1 MIAPWWPGL
10 LGPIV
15 SDFPFQESGLTGSPG
30 LTSSFSVS
38 FPSCSYSSTSPTGP
52 PSTSGA
58 GAAARR
64 APRRPRGRTGTVLIG
79 LSVARLHYRNDN
91 PQSLRPYFDV
101 GPSQLGEIL
110 EKVFQTFSKS
120 YQSFPP
126 QIRNIQLLK
135 SYVYK
140 VTPVSV
146 YCSSVIIFSWIKI
159 YFIVVKILPTEKWK
173 CH

>member
-64 APRRPRGRTGTVLIG
+64 ARRRPRGRPGTVLTG
-79 LSVARLHYRNDN
+79 PSVARLYYRNDN
-91 PQSLRPYFDV
+91 PQSLRPSFGV
-101 GPSQLGEIL
+101 GPSYLGEML
-110 EKVFQTFSKS
+110 EKALHW
-120 YQSFPP
+120 
-126 QIRNIQLLK
+126 NIFK
-135 SYVYK
+135 
-140 VTPVSV
+140 
-146 YCSSVIIFSWIKI
+146 IFSILSSGSFCCWNHTCIKSPL
-159 YFIVVKILPTEKWK
+159 YLYTVVLY
-173 CH
+173 